1 MDETVC
7 FENVGRETWVACPV
21 FVVEDE
27 AVCFTDGVERLCA
40 VDLVG
45 VDVVADGGKVFVEE
59 TSPVVLREA

>member
-1 MDETVC
+1 M
-7 FENVGRETWVACPV
+7 

-27 AVCFTDGVERLCA
+27 AVRLTDGVERLCT

-45 VDVVADGGKVFVEE
+45 VDVVADEGKVFVEE

>member
-1 MDETVC
+1 M
-7 FENVGRETWVACPV
+7 

-27 AVCFTDGVERLCA
+27 AVRLIDGVESLCT

-45 VDVVADGGKVFVEE
+45 VDVVADEGKVFVEE